1 MKNAKTDLLRMLQ
14 KAFKKALQKNDPEGF
29 KASQK
34 QDASRRDFLRK
45 TFIGVAGL
53 AAQKALA
60 NANYFTRF
68 AGTPQNFTIG
78 ILGAGVAGLHAAYVL
93 QNANIKATVFEA
105 SNRTGGRMYTAT
117 GMLGKGITTELGGEF
132 IDSNHADIIAL
143 AKKFGLKCIDT
154 DKDKHLTKQIFYF
167 DEKKYTAKDL
177 VTALVPHVVSMQAD
191 IDSLPEIITYN
202 NFGTAD
208 KWDKMS
214 IAAYL
219 DSKGISGWLRN
230 MLTIAFTTEYGLDI
244 TEQSAIN
251 LLFLF
256 SPENAGEEL
265 FGESDERYKI
275 RGGNQRIVDELA
287 ERVGTVKTGYEAT
300 KIKSD
305 GQGFTVSF
313 ANGQTEKF
321 DYLIC
326 CIPFTKLRKITLEID
341 GMTDVKKKCIAELGY
356 GRNAKMFA
364 GFKSRYWRK
373 QGASGQTFSNLPFQL
388 GWDSSQLQKGTAG
401 GYTFLTG
408 GIMTDKMI
416 DKTVPEKVNEYV
428 SQLEKIFPGAAEN
441 YNGINNIFYWP
452 THPHTLASY
461 ACYKPGQW
469 TTIGG
474 AEIEPVGNMFF
485 AGEHCSSSFQG
496 YMNGGAETGRR
507 AAENLM
513 EVLKSKKG

>member
-1 MKNAKTDLLRMLQ
+1 MRNAKTDLLRMFQ
-14 KAFKKALQKNDPEGF
+14 KAFKKALQKKDPEGF
-29 KASQK
+29 KTSEE
-34 QDASRRDFLRK
+34 QDASRRDFLKK
-45 TFIGVAGL
+45 TLIGVTAL
-53 AAQKALA
+53 AANKALA
-60 NANYFTRF
+60 NANYFSRF
-68 AGTPQNFTIG
+68 AGKPQDFTIG

-105 SNRTGGRMYTAT
+105 SKRTGGRMYTAT
-117 GMLGKGITTELGGEF
+117 GMLGKDITTELGGEF

-143 AKKFGLKCIDT
+143 AKKFRLKCIDT
-154 DKDKHLTKQIFYF
+154 EKDKRLIKQIFYF
-167 DEKKYTAKDL
+167 DDKKYTAKDL
-177 VTALVPHVVSMQAD
+177 VAALLPHVLGIKAD
-191 IDSLPEIITYN
+191 IDSLPEIITYRD
-202 NFGTAD
+202 FGTAD

-214 IAAYL
+214 IAEYL
-219 DSKGISGWLRN
+219 DSKGITGWLKN
-230 MLTIAFTTEYGLDI
+230 MLNIAFTTEYGLDI

-251 LLFLF
+251 MLFLF

-275 RGGNQRIVDELA
+275 KGGNQRIVDELA
-287 ERVGTVKTGYEAT
+287 ERLAPVKTEYEAT
-300 KIKSD
+300 KIRSD
-305 GQGFTVSF
+305 GKGFAVSF

-326 CIPFTKLRKITLEID
+326 CIPFTKLRSITLEID
-341 GMTDVKKKCIAELGY
+341 GMTAIKKKCIAELGY

-364 GFKSRYWRK
+364 GFKSRYWRS

-388 GWDSSQLQKGTAG
+388 GWDSSQLQKGTLG

-408 GIMTDKMI
+408 GIMSDKMI
-416 DKTVPEKVNEYV
+416 DKPVPEKVNEYI

-452 THPHTLASY
+452 THPYTLASY

-485 AGEHCSSSFQG
+485 AGEHCSREFQG

-507 AAENLM
+507 AAESLM
-513 EVLKSKKG
+513 EVLKTKKA